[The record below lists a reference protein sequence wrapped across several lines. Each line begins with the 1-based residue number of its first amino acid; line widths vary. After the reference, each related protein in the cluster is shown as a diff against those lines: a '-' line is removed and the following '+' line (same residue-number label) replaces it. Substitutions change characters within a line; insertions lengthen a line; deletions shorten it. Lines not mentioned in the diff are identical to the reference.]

1 MVAQASVTVNAA
13 EKRKESRGAHAR
25 EDFTERDDK
34 EWMKHTIAHFDYDA
48 YVPRACVCH
57 CATVAPARSS
67 NFCMVVL
74 PPSLHCTHSGKS
86 VITYRPVHYN
96 TLDADEQDS
105 FPPQK
110 RVY

>member
-1 MVAQASVTVNAA
+1 MRVLWPMVAQASVTVNAA

-67 NFCMVVL
+67 NFVWL
-74 PPSLHCTHSGKS
+74 FYPPLCTALHTQWQIGHHISPCPLQHT
-86 VITYRPVHYN
+86 R
-96 TLDADEQDS
+96 
-105 FPPQK
+105 
-110 RVY
+110 RR